1 MTTFQQGSR
10 GPEVTRIEIRLRELG
25 LYTGSV
31 DDAFGAGVAAGVRS
45 FQQRSGLAVTGAVDD
60 ATWTALFS
68 EPSPRLGAVAGK
80 PLAYRC
86 LALTAGFET
95 GAGVPDCFTGLAGNF
110 DGQGLSF
117 GVLQWNLGQG
127 TLQPLLKQLDAAHPE
142 VVATAFGDGYGAL
155 KSVLAMRAGEGVAW
169 AKSIQ
174 DGANHVS
181 QAWRERFKALGRTP
195 ECQDAQVRGAQD
207 RYERGLALCKEY
219 GLWSERAA
227 ALMFDVVVQNGSI
240 NAATKAKIQGD
251 FAAIPAGASAADA
264 EVLRMRAVANRR
276 AEAANPRFT
285 EDVRSR
291 KLTCANGAGVV
302 HGAGYDLERE
312 YGIRLAAAEGAAAA
326 QATAAAGSAP
336 VLSPLPDI
344 APVADAAT
352 APAPDVRM
360 SPGV

>member
-1 MTTFQQGSR
+1 MPTFQQGSH
-10 GPEVTRIEIRLRELG
+10 GPEVTRIEIRLKELG
-25 LYTGSV
+25 LYAGSV
-31 DDAFGAGVAAGVRS
+31 DDAFGAGVEAGVRA
-45 FQQRSGLAVTGAVDD
+45 FQQRNGLAVTGAVDG

-127 TLQPLLKQLDAAHPE
+127 TLQPLLKQIDSSHPE

-155 KSVLAMRAGEGVAW
+155 KSALSMRPGEGVAW

-174 DGANHVS
+174 DGANRVS
-181 QAWRERFKALGRTP
+181 QAWRDRFKALGRTP

-240 NAATKAKIQGD
+240 NAATKAQIQGD
-251 FAAIPAGASAADA
+251 FAAIPAGTPAADA

-276 AEAANPRFT
+276 AEAANPRFV

-302 HGAGYDLERE
+302 HGAAYDLERE

-326 QATAAAGSAP
+326 PAAAAAGSAP

-344 APVADAAT
+344 APDAQA
-352 APAPDVRM
+352 AAGPAPSVKTT
-360 SPGV
+360 PGV

>member
-1 MTTFQQGSR
+1 MTTFKQGSR
-10 GPEVTRIEIRLRELG
+10 GPEVTRIEIRLKELG
-25 LYTGSV
+25 LYAGSV
-31 DDAFGAGVAAGVRS
+31 DDVFGPGVDAGVRG
-45 FQQRSGLAVTGAVDD
+45 FQQRNGLAVTGAVDD
-60 ATWTALFS
+60 ATWTALTS

-86 LALTAGFET
+86 LAVTAGFET

-127 TLQPLLKQLDAAHPE
+127 TLQPLLKQIDMAHPD
-142 VVATAFGDGYGAL
+142 VVAKAFGDGYGAL
-155 KSVLAMRAGEGVAW
+155 KSVLSMRPGEGVAW

-174 DGANHVS
+174 DGANRVS
-181 QAWRERFKALGRTP
+181 QAWRDRFKALGRTP
-195 ECQDAQVRGAQD
+195 ECQDAQARGAQD
-207 RYERGLALCKEY
+207 RYARGLALCKEY

-240 NAATKAKIQGD
+240 NAATKAKIQAD
-251 FAAIPAGASAADA
+251 FTAIPAGTPAADA

-276 AEAANPRFT
+276 AEAANPRFV

-312 YGIRLAAAEGAAAA
+312 YGIRLAAADGAAPSPAAAA
-326 QATAAAGSAP
+326 AASAP
-336 VLSPLPDI
+336 ILSPLPEI
-344 APVADAAT
+344 AAAGDVVSP
-352 APAPDVRM
+352 PAPRVRTT
-360 SPGV
+360 PGT